1 MTANAPE
8 TAESVEEFRARAR
21 SWLAANLPRLDPDAV
36 PPLPGDDDHLWLRA
50 RELQQKL
57 HAGGF
62 AGICFPRE
70 YGGLGLP
77 RAYQDAFTEE
87 SMGYEMPIILNIPTF
102 SICCA
107 TLLDVGTEEQKRQHI
122 GAAIRGEEIL
132 VQFLS
137 EPSGGSDLAGL
148 ITRADRD
155 GDGWVI
161 NGSKTWST
169 SAYAADY
176 GLCLARTDS
185 DKPKHE
191 GLTMFLVPTNAPG
204 LTINRI
210 RMVDGSTEF
219 CEEFF
224 DNVRVDA
231 SAVVGEVDGG
241 WAVASQ
247 QLFHERNAVGGGSPY
262 VSGRG
267 ATPTRPKSDPFA
279 VALATGRTAD
289 PEVRT
294 MLGEMLTLSAVRSQL
309 RARVSAGIAKG
320 HLGPPAASM
329 LRLFH
334 AEHSMT
340 EDDHALRIAGA
351 TGGFGTGPEPGYTG
365 LAGVSFLGR
374 QGAGLGGGSTEM
386 SRNIISE
393 RMLGMPRELA
403 PDRGVP
409 FNQIKRGSR

>member
-1 MTANAPE
+1 MTDSTAPS
-8 TAESVEEFRARAR
+8 ESVEAFRTRARA
-21 SWLAANLPRLDPDAV
+21 WLAANMPRVDPDAV
-36 PPLPGDDDHLWLRA
+36 PPLPGEDDHLWRRA
-50 RELQQKL
+50 RELQRKL

-62 AGICFPRE
+62 AGICFPKE

-87 SMGYEMPIILNIPTF
+87 SAGYEMPVMLNVPTF

-107 TLLDVGTEEQKRQHI
+107 TLLDVGSEEQKRTHI
-122 GAAIRGEEIL
+122 SAAIRGEEVL

-137 EPSGGSDLAGL
+137 EPGGGSDLAGL
-148 ITRADRD
+148 LTRAERD
-155 GDGWVI
+155 GDGWVL

-169 SAYAADY
+169 WAYAADY

-185 DKPKHE
+185 DKPKHD

-231 SAVVGEVDGG
+231 SAVVGEIDGG
-241 WAVASQ
+241 WAVATQ
-247 QLFHERNAVGGGSPY
+247 QLYHERTAVGGGSPF

-267 ATPTRPKSDPFA
+267 ATPNRPKANPFA
-279 VALATGRTAD
+279 VAQATKRTAD

-294 MLGEMLTLSAVRSQL
+294 MLGDMLTLAAVRKQL
-309 RARVSAGIAKG
+309 QARVAKGIAGG
-320 HLGPPAASM
+320 HLPPPSASL

-334 AEHSMT
+334 AEYSMA
-340 EDDHALRIAGA
+340 EDDLALRIAGSL
-351 TGGFGTGPEPGYTG
+351 GGFGPDAGPGHTGM
-365 LAGVSFLGR
+365 AGVSFLGR

-393 RMLGMPRELA
+393 RLLGMPREPA